1 MRGMSWL
8 CLLDLRQ
15 LDHEAGFA
23 DIAAGGRENGDQ
35 DAIPLPEVYTYVF
48 RIPGYDSHPIHTDRE
63 SRIFTDRQRA
73 GLHSCDQ
80 RTIFL
85 PDAIGPQ
92 IRQRLVI

>member
-48 RIPGYDSHPIHTDRE
+48 RIPGYDSHPIHTESE
-63 SRIFTDRQRA
+63 SRIITDRMRA
-73 GLHSCDQ
+73 GIQ
-80 RTIFL
+80 T
-85 PDAIGPQ
+85 
-92 IRQRLVI
+92 

>member
-48 RIPGYDSHPIHTDRE
+48 RIPG
-63 SRIFTDRQRA
+63 
-73 GLHSCDQ
+73 
-80 RTIFL
+80 
-85 PDAIGPQ
+85 
-92 IRQRLVI
+92 

>member
-15 LDHEAGFA
+15 LDHGAGFA

-35 DAIPLPEVYTYVF
+35 GAIPLPEVYTYVF

-63 SRIFTDRQRA
+63 SRILTHRQYRILFPGCDRTVLLA
-73 GLHSCDQ
+73 
-80 RTIFL
+80 
-85 PDAIGPQ
+85 
-92 IRQRLVI
+92 